1 MKDSHYTQGIRPP
14 LFKDFRCHKYFTS
27 DVRWRLLY
35 VWGKWVFYITSWKLF
50 SLHLQIKWS
59 LQRTFIPIWSILRYE
74 KNVCVYIMVVMAVFP
89 PDVPKPFSKLMSYLY
104 CAFSSLGAP
113 SFHWA
118 LQKTIKKTPGSKTL
132 RTTTFKMIPCS
143 HKCVVSF
150 LKPYILS
157 SFFL

>member
-35 VWGKWVFYITSWKLF
+35 VWGKWVFYIIRWKLF

-59 LQRTFIPIWSILRYE
+59 LQRTFLPIWSILRSE
-74 KNVCVYIMVVMAVFP
+74 KKNVCVYIMVVTAVFP
-89 PDVPKPFSKLMSYLY
+89 PDVPKPFSFYELMSYLY
-104 CAFSSLGAP
+104 CAFP
-113 SFHWA
+113 PWVVPHCIED

-132 RTTTFKMIPCS
+132 RTST
-143 HKCVVSF
+143 
-150 LKPYILS
+150 LKNDTL
-157 SFFL
+157 LT